1 MWNTA
6 KNTLLC
12 VALVATPGLAQRDSD
27 PPEAVGGD
35 AKAKVPSVDKEKS
48 GTPATTEQ
56 VDRLRRQLED
66 LKRKFGERR
75 GVYSGGGIVR
85 DPAAFYKS
93 QFRRQI
99 DEQQEQL
106 QQLIENHGED
116 SKQVKQTRERLDRLK
131 RQWKFF
137 NSEGDFEA
145 KREDFRGGAGREFSG
160 GGFEI
165 SPDTEGRGRGFFGG
179 GPPGRPG
186 APDRESG
193 IEGAV
198 SPNEMRRQFEKIMEQ
213 MMRFSGPRGERMGG
227 ERMGGEWMEGERPAP
242 ALARGRSERSVV
254 SGLEAEIET
263 LANDIRTEK
272 EPAER
277 KQMALELRDLIETA
291 NQIRSRHRRRQ
302 IAKLERELSA
312 LREAEDKKE
321 TVEESLQRLIGRDRE
336 TR

>member
-1 MWNTA
+1 MAKTA
-6 KNTLLC
+6 
-12 VALVATPGLAQRDSD
+12 
-27 PPEAVGGD
+27 
-35 AKAKVPSVDKEKS
+35 
-48 GTPATTEQ
+48 
-56 VDRLRRQLED
+56 DR
-66 LKRKFGERR
+66 
-75 GVYSGGGIVR
+75 
-85 DPAAFYKS
+85 
-93 QFRRQI
+93 
-99 DEQQEQL
+99 
-106 QQLIENHGED
+106 
-116 SKQVKQTRERLDRLK
+116 SKQARERLDRLN

-137 NSEGDFEA
+137 NREGDFEA

-179 GPPGRPG
+179 GPLGRPG
-186 APDRESG
+186 SAGRESG

-213 MMRFSGPRGERMGG
+213 MMRFSGPRGERM
-227 ERMGGEWMEGERPAP
+227 ESERPAP

-277 KQMALELRDLIETA
+277 KQMALELRDLVETA
-291 NQIRSRHRRRQ
+291 NQVRSRHRRRQ

-312 LREAEDKKE
+312 LRKAEDKKE